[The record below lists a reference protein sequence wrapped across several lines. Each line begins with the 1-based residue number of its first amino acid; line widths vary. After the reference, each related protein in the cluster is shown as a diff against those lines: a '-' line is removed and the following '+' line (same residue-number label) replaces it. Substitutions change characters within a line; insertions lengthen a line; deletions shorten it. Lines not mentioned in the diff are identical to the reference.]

1 MTMTMTMTGEI
12 SYHTPDKR
20 EHSSLP
26 EYTIVSPST
35 LNGSLWESP
44 RVHYSLSE
52 YTNSLPEYTPHPSM
66 YVKVAVCGRLSA
78 LEDSQSGRT
87 TLAASFCRDSSD
99 LESCEVFGHPPNRCS
114 P

>member
-1 MTMTMTMTGEI
+1 MTMTMTGEI

-20 EHSSLP
+20 EHASPP
-26 EYTIVSPST
+26 EWTIVSPSG
-35 LNGSLWESP
+35 LNRSLRSPLEWTMEST
-44 RVHYSLSE
+44 RVDYSPL
-52 YTNSLPEYTPHPSM
+52 EYTPHPSM